1 MKSLKRSGLGA
12 DVTVPTDNVYL
23 TSPPASH
30 VEDGAAELEVDVV
43 VRAGDWEREP
53 ADWSALA
60 DAALSAAF
68 SIALKD
74 KAAVAIEGDGAGWG
88 DAPPRQGE
96 VCVVLNDDDGVRALN
111 RQWRAKDRP
120 TNVLSFPAMGDAVPS
135 DAMPWLLGDIV
146 LALETV
152 VREAREQ
159 GKTVEAHFSHLL
171 VHGMLHLLGFDHETP
186 RQAARMEPLEVAILA
201 TLGIADPYPQ
211 CDEG

>member
-1 MKSLKRSGLGA
+1 MTVVADNARSSSSTA
-12 DVTVPTDNVYL
+12 DCVP
-23 TSPPASH
+23 
-30 VEDGAAELEVDVV
+30 VELDVDVV
-43 VRAGDWEREP
+43 VRAGDWDREL
-53 ADWSALA
+53 ADWPALA
-60 DAALSAAF
+60 DAALTAAF
-68 SIALKD
+68 SIALRD
-74 KAAVAIEGDGAGWG
+74 RAAATLEDDGTGPDRAFL
-88 DAPPRQGE
+88 RQAE

-120 TNVLSFPAMGDAVPS
+120 TNVLSFPAMAEAVPL
-135 DAMPWLLGDIV
+135 DGMPWVLGDVV

-159 GKTVEAHFSHLL
+159 GKTVDAHFSHLL

-186 RQAARMEPLEVAILA
+186 RQAARMEPLEVAILE